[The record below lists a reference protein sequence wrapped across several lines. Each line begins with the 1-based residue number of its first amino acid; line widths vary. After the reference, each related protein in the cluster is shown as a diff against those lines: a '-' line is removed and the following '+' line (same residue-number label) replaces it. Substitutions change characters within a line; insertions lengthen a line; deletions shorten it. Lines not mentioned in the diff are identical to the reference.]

1 MPEQGFNKW
10 IITLTI
16 IISCMLE
23 IIDTTVVN
31 VSLPQI
37 MGNLGATL
45 EDVSWVV
52 TAYAVANVIIL
63 PMSGW
68 LSANFG
74 RRNYFLA
81 SIILFTVASFLC
93 GNATNIWELTFFRIV
108 QGLAGGG
115 LLSTGQSIL
124 IESWPKEQLGMAMAL
139 FGLGIVVA
147 PTLGPTLGGYITDH
161 YNWPWVFYINIPI
174 GIIAT
179 LMTLSFIHG
188 SKTIHPDAT
197 IDWLGIILLTIGIGS
212 LQIVLERGETEDWF
226 DTTYI
231 VVLSFV
237 AAIGMVLFVWRE
249 LTAEHPVVNL
259 QVLKN
264 RGLSLGMMTTFILG
278 FCMFG
283 SVFIFPVFCQQL
295 LGFSAQQTGMLLI
308 PGGLSTIFMMPLVGV
323 LLKKGFPPQVMA
335 LLGMLLFFAFTVI
348 LSGSTLGSGE
358 SDFWWPLIIRGVGL
372 SLLFVPLTT
381 LALGTLKGKDI
392 PQGTGLNNMMRQLGG
407 SFGIAILNTVLHWRM
422 GFHRNMLIENINQ
435 YNPAFNMRFNA
446 AVQNLVAA
454 GKSFADAQMIA
465 LKSIDYA
472 VLKQTAL
479 LSYTDSFYLVG
490 IIFLFAIPF
499 LFLQPIKKADPKLKV
514 DAH

>member
-93 GNATNIWELTFFRIV
+93 GNATNIWELTFFRVV

-124 IESWPKEQLGMAMAL
+124 IETWPKEQLGMAMAL

-188 SKTIHPDAT
+188 SKTSHPDAT

-237 AAIGMVLFVWRE
+237 AAIGMVLFIWRE
-249 LTAEHPVVNL
+249 LTAEHPVVDL
-259 QVLKN
+259 RVLKN
-264 RGLSLGMMTTFILG
+264 RGLSLGMITTFILG

-308 PGGLSTIFMMPLVGV
+308 PGGLSTIVMMPLVGV

-335 LLGMLLFFAFTVI
+335 LIGMLLFFAFTVK
-348 LSGSTLGSGE
+348 LSGSTLSSGE
-358 SDFWWPLIIRGVGL
+358 TDFWWPLIIRGVGL

-422 GFHRNMLIENINQ
+422 SFHRNVLIENINQ
-435 YNPAFNMRFNA
+435 YNPAFTIRFNA
-446 AVQNLVAA
+446 AVQSLVAS
-454 GKSFADAQMIA
+454 GKSFAEAQMVA
-465 LKSIDYA
+465 YKSIDYA
-472 VLKQTAL
+472 LLKQTAL
-479 LSYTDSFYLVG
+479 LSYTDGFYLVG

-499 LFLQPIKKADPKLKV
+499 LFLQPIKKADPNVKV

>member
-1 MPEQGFNKW
+1 MPEVGFNKW

-23 IIDTTVVN
+23 LIDTTVVN

-81 SIILFTVASFLC
+81 SIIIFTIASFLC
-93 GNATNIWELTFFRIV
+93 GNATNIWELTCFRV
-108 QGLAGGG
+108 LQGLAGGG

-124 IESWPKEQLGMAMAL
+124 IETWPKEQLGMAMAL

-188 SKTIHPDAT
+188 SKTIHPDST
-197 IDWLGIILLTIGIGS
+197 IDWLGIILLTIGVGS

-226 DTTYI
+226 DTPYI

-237 AAIGMVLFVWRE
+237 SALGIVAFIWRE
-249 LTAEHPVVNL
+249 LTADHPVVDL
-259 QVLKN
+259 RVLKN
-264 RGLSLGMMTTFILG
+264 RGLMLGMITTFILG

-308 PGGLSTIFMMPLVGV
+308 PGGLATIFMMPMVGV

-335 LLGMLLFFAFTVI
+335 LIGMLLFFAFTVM
-348 LSGSTLGSGE
+348 LSSSNLSSGTG
-358 SDFWWPLIIRGVGL
+358 DFALPLIIRGVGL

-381 LALGTLKGKDI
+381 LALGSLKGKDI
-392 PQGTGLNNMMRQLGG
+392 PSGTGLNNMMRQLGG
-407 SFGIAILNTVLHWRM
+407 SFGIAILNTVLHWRLS
-422 GFHRNMLIENINQ
+422 FHRSILIENINQ
-435 YNPAFNMRFNA
+435 YNNAFVTRLNA
-446 AVQNLVAA
+446 ATQGLVAA
-454 GKSFADAQMIA
+454 GKSFAEAQLIS
-465 LKSIDYA
+465 LKAIDFA
-472 VLKQTAL
+472 VMKQTAL
-479 LSYTDSFYLVG
+479 LSYNDAFYLVG
-490 IIFLFAIPF
+490 ILFLMAIPF
-499 LFLQPIKKADPKLKV
+499 LFLQPIKKADPKVKV